1 MNRLTSLPEGLLS
14 PLTSLQLLD
23 LSGNLLH
30 EVGSRAFSS
39 QYNLH
44 SLILDGNG
52 IERLR
57 PGSFNGLSVLGSLS
71 LADNAL
77 RDELYK
83 NRSSRKID
91 SRRLFSREYDFG
103 KTFSL
108 TENQFYR
115 KTYFYAI
122 ASRSLLLKEWDDAN
136 PLVKPKQLPI
146 LVRRGIPEALRG
158 EASNH
163 LSMK

>member
-44 SLILDGNG
+44 SLVLDGNG

-71 LADNAL
+71 LAGNAL

-91 SRRLFSREYDFG
+91 SRRLILRKYDFP

-108 TENQFYR
+108 TEN
-115 KTYFYAI
+115 
-122 ASRSLLLKEWDDAN
+122 
-136 PLVKPKQLPI
+136 
-146 LVRRGIPEALRG
+146 
-158 EASNH
+158 
-163 LSMK
+163 